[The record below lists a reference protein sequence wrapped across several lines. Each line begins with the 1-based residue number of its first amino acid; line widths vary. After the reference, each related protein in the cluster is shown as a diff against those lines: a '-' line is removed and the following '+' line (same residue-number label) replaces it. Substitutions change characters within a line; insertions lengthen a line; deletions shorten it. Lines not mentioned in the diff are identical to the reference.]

1 MSRLGA
7 CDELDGIGEEW
18 SDEGRGHR
26 QNALL
31 CGDALVPG
39 RGDTPV
45 GDVRALPP
53 VARLRDLLPRGGRPP
68 RDPGGG
74 AALPA
79 GAVDIRG
86 GDSRRPGC
94 RGAVGL
100 HARRGGAPR
109 ADGRG
114 SGGGRR
120 AGCRMH
126 ERGRGAGRAA
136 DDAVLAVPQ
145 TRPGPSSTAENQAP
159 KGLKHAEPSSFEGN
173 TMGEYLGHGESV
185 NLSPR
190 PPRRV
195 HEAPRRRP
203 LRTDR
208 RAPDRRPGPFA
219 SPPQPRPRAP
229 EGLVQPLRG
238 AREGADRRWGC
249 AGVARAP
256 PFGRR
261 STRRRCWST
270 SATALGS
277 AGSPDTSY
285 SAGVTSSRL

>member
-45 GDVRALPP
+45 GDARALPP

-79 GAVDIRG
+79 AAVDIRG
-86 GDSRRPGC
+86 GDPRQPGC

-173 TMGEYLGHGESV
+173 TMGEYPGHGESV
-185 NLSPR
+185 NLSPG
-190 PPRRV
+190 PPRRCDYTRAGRV
-195 HEAPRRRP
+195 RDGVATLGLAAQAARLRHLPWHADNERRP
-203 LRTDR
+203 RGN
-208 RAPDRRPGPFA
+208 AI
-219 SPPQPRPRAP
+219 PRP
-229 EGLVQPLRG
+229 PL
-238 AREGADRRWGC
+238 
-249 AGVARAP
+249 
-256 PFGRR
+256 
-261 STRRRCWST
+261 
-270 SATALGS
+270 TAW
-277 AGSPDTSY
+277 
-285 SAGVTSSRL
+285 R